1 MLVAS
6 ALCADRGLAAPAT
19 RAPVESTAA
28 ASANTSLAGRW
39 IQRLSRSFSGA
50 IAVELPRQAR
60 QPQHVSLLVHA
71 AVVDQSLGLTHL
83 PVSPFQF
90 RLPPPFA

>member
-19 RAPVESTAA
+19 RAPVESTPAG
-28 ASANTSLAGRW
+28 STSTSLAGRW
-39 IQRLSRSFSGA
+39 IERLSRSFSGA
-50 IAVELPRQAR
+50 VAVELSRQAR
-60 QPQHVSLLVHA
+60 HPQLVAPAVRRA
-71 AVVDQSLGLTHL
+71 AVDQSLGLAHQ

-90 RLPPPFA
+90 RLPPPLA